1 MPLRFP
7 CLPVHLGH
15 SSLLRAYW
23 GRGGLRRPLVDI
35 WLIGPNLRATVAQAQ
50 IDTAADF
57 SLLEAGLAPSLGV
70 SLPAARRL
78 ALSGAAG
85 TQTATVSFPPDGQV
99 SLFLT
104 DYTEYCY
111 LPSPLIGF
119 HPPGPTVAAQRS
131 VLGLTGFLQH
141 FRFVLD
147 HGPAPPALEL
157 HPLPGFPGATGALP
171 RDRPL
176 MDFLHSLRG
185 P

>member
-1 MPLRFP
+1 MPLRLP
-7 CLPVHLGH
+7 CLPVPLHQGHLRPGWVGAV
-15 SSLLRAYW
+15 LF
-23 GRGGLRRPLVDI
+23 RPLIDV
-35 WLIGPNLRATVAQAQ
+35 WLIGPNRRVERAQAQ
-50 IDTAADF
+50 LDTAADY
-57 SLLEAGLAPSLGV
+57 SLFRAALAPRLGV

-104 DYTEYCY
+104 DYTEYYY
-111 LPSPLIGF
+111 LPSPLISF

-147 HGPAPPALEL
+147 HGPTPPAFEL
-157 HPLPGFPGATGALP
+157 HPLPAFPGATGALP

-176 MDFLHSLRG
+176 IDFLHSLRG